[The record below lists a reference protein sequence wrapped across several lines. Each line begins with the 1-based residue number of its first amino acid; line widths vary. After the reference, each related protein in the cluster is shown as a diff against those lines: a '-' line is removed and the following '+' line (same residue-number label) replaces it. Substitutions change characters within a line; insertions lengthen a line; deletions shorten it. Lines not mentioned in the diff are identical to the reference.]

1 MLLSMVIA
9 VVASILA
16 VFFANHNQVL
26 IEVNIFG
33 FVVKGSLGVIIVVA
47 TGMGV
52 LLGILTMLPALL
64 EQSWKLIRSRRE
76 LEESRSTAKSS
87 SPSNVP
93 TP

>member
-1 MLLSMVIA
+1 MVIA